1 MGDSRARFDWNLPYV
16 APEGL
21 RHAINWGAGPQRE
34 QLLGWGMRQRSRYM
48 AVASAIYVPGFLS
61 VAPLLRSLGTRRT
74 MVLGVTR

>member
-1 MGDSRARFDWNLPYV
+1 
-16 APEGL
+16 
-21 RHAINWGAGPQRE
+21 
-34 QLLGWGMRQRSRYM
+34 MRQRSRYM